1 MRVKRCRSCEDVDVT
16 AAYREDAFVVLCAPC
31 HVDFKYGALNH
42 HDHEAEHPPTLVWHA
57 EVS

>member
-16 AAYREDAFVVLCAPC
+16 ASYREEAFVVLCAPC
-31 HVDFKYGALNH
+31 HVDFVRGDLNQ
-42 HDHEAEHPPTLVWHA
+42 HDHEAPVVTAWFAP